1 MHSMTRTPP
10 WAYLISFVAFLALT
24 PPLVAQAGPSNLS
37 ALKGE
42 MKVFE
47 AVINETMVQ
56 TFAPPFGLLE
66 KAKGAYLPGFG
77 IVFSLEVNLNLVRA
91 PSPFNMQ
98 PVSKEELAKAQK
110 MRKERLRMI
119 KTTVPRLLAD
129 HGGGLRDVS
138 PDEFVAVVVH
148 LFPLPDDDEK
158 LPSQIVLE
166 VKKSDLD
173 QYSERKLSYAEF
185 EKKVSVLEL

>member
-1 MHSMTRTPP
+1 MSFKTRTPF
-10 WAYLISFVAFLALT
+10 WGHLIGLAACFALGQ
-24 PPLVAQAGPSNLS
+24 PLAGQAGPSNLS

-66 KAKGAYLPGFG
+66 KAKGTYLPGFG
-77 IVFSLEVNLNLVRA
+77 VVFSLEVNLSPVRVA
-91 PSPFNMQ
+91 TPFNFQ
-98 PVSKEELAKAQK
+98 PLTKEELARAQK
-110 MRKERLRMI
+110 TRLERLETI

-129 HGGGLRDVS
+129 HASGLRNVS
-138 PDEFVAVVVH
+138 LDESVAVVVH
-148 LFPLPDDDEK
+148 LFPLPDGDEK

-173 QYSERKLSYAEF
+173 QYSERKLSYGEF
-185 EKKVSVLEL
+185 QKKINILEL

>member
-1 MHSMTRTPP
+1 MCIKPRTPSS
-10 WAYLISFVAFLALT
+10 ARLIALAACLALIQ
-24 PPLVAQAGPSNLS
+24 PLAAQTGSSNLS

-77 IVFSLEVNLNLVRA
+77 IVFSLEVNLTPVR
-91 PSPFNMQ
+91 PLSPFNMQ
-98 PVSKEELAKAQK
+98 PLSKEELAKAQK
-110 MRKERLRMI
+110 MRRERLGVI
-119 KTTVPRLLAD
+119 KTAVPRLLAD

-138 PDEFVAVVVH
+138 SDESVAVVVH
-148 LFPLPDDDEK
+148 LFPLPYEDEK

>member
-1 MHSMTRTPP
+1 MCIKPRPP
-10 WAYLISFVAFLALT
+10 SRAYLMGLAACLALIQ
-24 PPLVAQAGPSNLS
+24 PPATRAASSNLS

-42 MKVFE
+42 LKVFE

-77 IVFSLEVNLNLVRA
+77 IVFSLEVNLTPVRA
-91 PSPFNMQ
+91 PSPFNFQ
-98 PVSKEELAKAQK
+98 PVSKEDLAKAQK
-110 MRKERLRMI
+110 LRLERLGII
-119 KTTVPRLLAD
+119 KKKVPRLLAD
-129 HGGGLRDVS
+129 HAAGLRDVS
-138 PDEFVAVVVH
+138 SDESVAVVVH
-148 LFPLPDDDEK
+148 LFPLSDEDEK

-173 QYSERKLSYAEF
+173 QYSERKLSYEEF
-185 EKKVSVLEL
+185 EKKVSVSEL

>member
-1 MHSMTRTPP
+1 MCSKTRTPCR
-10 WAYLISFVAFLALT
+10 AYLIGLAAYFALIR
-24 PPLVAQAGPSNLS
+24 PLAAQTGSSNLN

-56 TFAPPFGLLE
+56 TFAPPFGLLD

-77 IVFSLEVNLNLVRA
+77 IVFSLEVNLNPVRA

-98 PVSKEELAKAQK
+98 PLSKEELAKAQK
-110 MRKERLRMI
+110 VRLQRLGVI
-119 KTTVPRLLAD
+119 KTKVPRLLAD

-138 PDEFVAVVVH
+138 PDESVAVVVH
-148 LFPLPDDDEK
+148 LFPLPDEDEK

-173 QYSERKLSYAEF
+173 QYSERKLSYEEF

>member
-1 MHSMTRTPP
+1 MRFKSRTPS
-10 WAYLISFVAFLALT
+10 WGYSLGIAACLAAIQPLAAQTGSPNLT
-24 PPLVAQAGPSNLS
+24 

-77 IVFSLEVNLNLVRA
+77 LVFSLEVNLTPVRV
-91 PSPFNMQ
+91 PSPFNFQ
-98 PVSKEELAKAQK
+98 PLSKEELAKAQK
-110 MRKERLRMI
+110 MRLERLGIIRT
-119 KTTVPRLLAD
+119 KVPRLLAD
-129 HGGGLRDVS
+129 HAAGLRDVS
-138 PDEFVAVVVH
+138 SDEFVAVVVH
-148 LFPLPDDDEK
+148 LFPLPNEDEK

-173 QYSERKLSYAEF
+173 QYAERKLSYGEF
-185 EKKVSVLEL
+185 EKKLSVLEL